1 VVATLSVIVDG
12 THVFREDEVPIL
24 ELASQATAWLAFG
37 APRAIPFQYDSQEY
51 TEILLAFYP
60 GRDDY
65 WRLSFAGAAS
75 RSGVTVAR
83 GALEAATRTFVEA
96 VRHALRASSA
106 SARSSAS
113 WILRDTPLFTPRSPR
128 CHARR
133 ALLCRRNYLA
143 TRRGDG
149 RCDGFSREA
158 ERARVDASTMTA
170 LGKLTIP

>member
-1 VVATLSVIVDG
+1 VTEARSVEIVATRPAAEGPTDSPSLLEVNVVATLSVIVDG

-75 RSGVTVAR
+75 ESGVTVAR
-83 GALEAATRTFVEA
+83 GTLEAATRTFVEA
-96 VRHALRASSA
+96 VRHAASGIGSQ
-106 SARSSAS
+106 
-113 WILRDTPLFTPRSPR
+113 
-128 CHARR
+128 R
-133 ALLCRRNYLA
+133 AL
-143 TRRGDG
+143 
-149 RCDGFSREA
+149 
-158 ERARVDASTMTA
+158 ERVLDPARYASVYA
-170 LGKLTIP
+170 